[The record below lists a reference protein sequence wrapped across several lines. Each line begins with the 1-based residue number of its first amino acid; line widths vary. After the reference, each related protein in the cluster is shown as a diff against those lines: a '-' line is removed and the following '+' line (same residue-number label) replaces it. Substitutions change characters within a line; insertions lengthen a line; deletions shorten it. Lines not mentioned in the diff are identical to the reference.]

1 MTRPLSERKR
11 SALRG
16 QLIAYLAETMPE
28 IQRDAFEQ
36 RLLNDDVFSEQI
48 HQAQQELLEDYAD
61 GALSSVHRK
70 QLNPWIFRS
79 SNRRE
84 HVQLTTDLLYRGRR
98 SRRIAVRL
106 YVGIFAGC
114 VLLFVGLRLMHPL
127 KYLRDPEQA
136 VAEHSN
142 LPMPNFGVSGE
153 PSGVENGMARPDP
166 AGSIRPMILRL
177 IAERSHGESEP
188 VATSAFAIK
197 AAAPVLLQMLVPSGS
212 GCEYDVLI
220 HAETTAI
227 PDRHLERVSCV
238 TVQGAQYVDVDL
250 PPGTLPPGQY
260 TVRISGSDGVL
271 MARFIVHF

>member
-1 MTRPLSERKR
+1 
-11 SALRG
+11 
-16 QLIAYLAETMPE
+16 MPE
-28 IQRDAFEQ
+28 IQRDEFEQ
-36 RLLNDDVFSEQI
+36 RLLDDDVFSEQI

-70 QLNPWIFRS
+70 QLNPWIFCS
-79 SNRRE
+79 SNRRQ
-84 HVQLTTDLLYRGRR
+84 HVQLTVDLLYRGRR
-98 SRRIAVRL
+98 SKRIAIRL
-106 YVGIFAGC
+106 YVGVFAAC

-127 KYLRDPEQA
+127 QYFRDTAQA
-136 VAEHSN
+136 PAEHSN
-142 LPMPNFGVSGE
+142 LPTPNFGVSGE
-153 PSGVENGMARPDP
+153 PSGLENGIARPDGT
-166 AGSIRPMILRL
+166 AAIRPMILRL
-177 IAERSHGESEP
+177 VPERSHGESQP

-227 PDRHLERVSCV
+227 PDRHLERVACV

-260 TVRISGSDGVL
+260 TVRMSGPEGVL
-271 MARFIVHF
+271 MVRFIVHF